1 MTDADMS
8 RPPADDYPKD
18 PDHAP
23 AVEPAPAGEPSEP
36 SEERQ
41 GEDAE
46 LDQTGGQVA
55 NAYTEPEEGQAT
67 GDEQARHKGEEE
79 PPA

>member
-23 AVEPAPAGEPSEP
+23 AVEPAPAGEPSE
-36 SEERQ
+36 ERP

-46 LDQTGGQVA
+46 VDQTGGQVA
-55 NAYTEPEEGQAT
+55 NAYTEPEDGQAT
-67 GDEQARHKGEEE
+67 GDEQAQRHGEEE

>member
-1 MTDADMS
+1 MTDADMT

-23 AVEPAPAGEPSEP
+23 AVEPAPAGEPSE
-36 SEERQ
+36 ERP
-41 GEDAE
+41 GDDAE
-46 LDQTGGQVA
+46 VNETGGQVA
-55 NAYTEPEEGQAT
+55 NAYTEPEEGQAA
-67 GDEQARHKGEEE
+67 GDEQVQRKGEEE